1 MDGVSELAKMLK
13 EREPI
18 RYRGPI
24 VGTVL
29 SPPPEIKIQIDKNI
43 ILDKSHLVI
52 GASILKDCRREFEI
66 KGADITGHTTK
77 MNVGEHGEHDHNIET
92 LDIKGKIKS
101 IDTLKKGDKVILIP
115 SQDEQTYFL
124 IDWAMR
130 L

>member
-1 MDGVSELAKMLK
+1 MDGVSELAKMFK

-43 ILDKSHLVI
+43 ILDKGHLVI
-52 GASILKDCRREFEI
+52 GASILKDYEREY
-66 KGADITGHTTK
+66 KTSSDKSNWSDIRYVK
-77 MNVGEHGEHDHNIET
+77 
-92 LDIKGKIKS
+92 L
-101 IDTLKKGDKVILIP
+101 IDTLEERDKVILVP
-115 SQDEQTYFL
+115 STDEQTYFL
-124 IDWAMR
+124 IDKAVR